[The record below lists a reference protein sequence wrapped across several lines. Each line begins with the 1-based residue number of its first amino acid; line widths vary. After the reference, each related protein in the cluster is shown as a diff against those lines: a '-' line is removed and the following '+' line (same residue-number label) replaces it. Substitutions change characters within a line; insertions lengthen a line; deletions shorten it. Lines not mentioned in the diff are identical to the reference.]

1 MEWRFAVCIVSY
13 QRASLTERCIESVR
27 ATTTLPYQIFLV
39 DNGSPDAAT
48 RALLDRLEGSAD
60 IELFRLDG
68 NFGPARGRNIALAAM
83 PAEFGYVATLDND
96 IVALPGWDSAALRAF
111 ESGADL
117 IQPKLLEADGRTLER
132 GPNRPNR
139 SPLAANPAF
148 IGRGLASDQPEVN
161 RLEEAE
167 IVGGT
172 AIIKREVFE
181 RIGLLD
187 ERLHIAEDFDFSFR
201 ARAEGF
207 TLRYVPDCALIH
219 DHGFDFAYDQERG
232 QTEKYLVAHVV
243 LWRKWRKALL
253 SPAFMAWYGWL
264 HRHGEPMYL
273 PPEQRWGI
281 VHRRLLRR
289 LVRKWIM
296 SRHANVWA
304 AADDAD
310 GPTES
315 LAKPLGL

>member
-1 MEWRFAVCIVSY
+1 M
-13 QRASLTERCIESVR
+13 
-27 ATTTLPYQIFLV
+27 TLPYRIFLV

-48 RALLDRLEGSAD
+48 RALLDRLDGSAD
-60 IELFRLDG
+60 IELFRLDE

-83 PAEFGYVATLDND
+83 PAEFRYVATLDND
-96 IVALPGWDSAALRAF
+96 IVALPGWDRAALRAF

-132 GPNRPNR
+132 GPNRPNQ

-148 IGRGLASDQPEVN
+148 FGRGLASEEPEVN
-161 RLEEAE
+161 RLEDAE

-172 AIIKREVFE
+172 AIVKREVFD

-201 ARAEGF
+201 ARAAGF
-207 TLRYVPDCALIH
+207 TLRYVPDCTLIH

-243 LWRKWRKALL
+243 FWRKWRKALL
-253 SPAFMAWYGWL
+253 SPAYLAWYGWL
-264 HRHGEPMYL
+264 HRHHEPMYL
-273 PPEQRWGI
+273 PANQRWI
-281 VHRRLLRR
+281 IAHRRLRRR

-296 SRHANVWA
+296 SRRANVWDTAEA
-304 AADDAD
+304 AERETAAW
-310 GPTES
+310 
-315 LAKPLGL
+315 ARYLGM